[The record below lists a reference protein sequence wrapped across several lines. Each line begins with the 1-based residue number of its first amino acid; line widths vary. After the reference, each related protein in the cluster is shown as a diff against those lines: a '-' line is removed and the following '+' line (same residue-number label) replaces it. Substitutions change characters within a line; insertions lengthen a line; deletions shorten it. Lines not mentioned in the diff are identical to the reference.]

1 MSQLLQKFF
10 ITVGAIGLLVLGYL
24 LFVQP
29 SQFDLAGG
37 AVDPLADGV
46 LVKTQVFIERRAQ
59 LDQVTIDSTLFS
71 DPRFT
76 TLRSYTSALSTQSL
90 GKSSLFELP
99 SSLEDV
105 QVSDE

>member
-1 MSQLLQKFF
+1 MSQLFQKMF

-29 SQFDLAGG
+29 SQFSLDEGS
-37 AVDPLADGV
+37 VNPLADSV
-46 LVKTQVFIERRAQ
+46 LAKTQVFIERRAQ
-59 LDQVTIDSTLFS
+59 LDQVSIDSTLFS

-76 TLRSYTSALSTQSL
+76 GLRSYTAALSTQSV
-90 GKSSLFELP
+90 GKSSLFEIP

-105 QVSDE
+105 PVSDE